1 MNTWNLAVSI
11 ISYNR
16 STLLD
21 LCLESVSKAL
31 GNRRVPVYLVLQDA
45 TIQDEEVV
53 EKYKNLISGIVHVGS
68 ENLHTEELI
77 NNNRIKAWEIA
88 LNSEC
93 HDYVICLED
102 DVEVSKDIFDFTEQV
117 LEQNINL
124 SDFRGINYGSFET
137 DAGAGT
143 YSRIRYGLHGPA
155 SLISRETAKK
165 LNLRNLQRFHGK
177 IAWDSWVEP
186 ILKKGFLATSNL
198 SRYRDNGI
206 NGTHTST
213 GDATNYFRKL
223 NASFEIGQRI
233 ESMEIINSD
242 IQHSLRKDC
251 HIYRSQDRFKY
262 SRKYFVIRAYQY
274 YRVTVQKLKG
284 AF

>member
-1 MNTWNLAVSI
+1 MSI

-16 STLLD
+16 SLLLD
-21 LCLESVSKAL
+21 SCLESVARAMGDRK
-31 GNRRVPVYLVLQDA
+31 VPIYVVLQDA
-45 TIQDEEVV
+45 TIQDEMVV
-53 EKYKNLISGIVHVGS
+53 EKYKNQISEILLVRS
-68 ENLHTEELI
+68 ENLNTEELI
-77 NNNRIKAWEIA
+77 NNNRIRAWEIA
-88 LNSEC
+88 LIKNS

-117 LEQNINL
+117 LEQNVNL
-124 SDFRGINYGSFET
+124 TDFRGINYGSFEI

-155 SLISRETAKK
+155 SLISQETVRKFK
-165 LNLRNLQRFHGK
+165 LNKLRKFHGR

-223 NASFEIGQRI
+223 NASFEIGRHI
-233 ESMEIINSD
+233 ESVEIANSD
-242 IQHSLRKDC
+242 IEHSLRKDC

-262 SRKYFVIRAYQY
+262 SRKLFLIRTYQY
-274 YRVTVQKLKG
+274 YRVIVQKLKG
-284 AF
+284 GF

>member
-1 MNTWNLAVSI
+1 MSI

-16 STLLD
+16 SLLLD
-21 LCLESVSKAL
+21 SCLESVGRAMGERKI
-31 GNRRVPVYLVLQDA
+31 PIYLVLQDA
-45 TIQDEEVV
+45 ANQDEKVV
-53 EKYKNLISGIVHVGS
+53 EKYKNQISEIVHVRS
-68 ENLHTEELI
+68 ENLDTEELI
-77 NNNRIKAWEIA
+77 NNNRIKAWEFA
-88 LNSEC
+88 LIENS

-117 LEQNINL
+117 LEQNVNL

-155 SLISRETAKK
+155 SLISRETAKRFK
-165 LNLRNLQRFHGK
+165 LRKLRKFHGR

-213 GDATNYFRKL
+213 GDNTNYFRKL

-233 ESMEIINSD
+233 ESMEIANFD
-242 IQHSLRKDC
+242 VEHSLRKDC
-251 HIYRSQDRFKY
+251 DIYRSKDRFKY
-262 SRKYFVIRAYQY
+262 SRKYFLIRAYQY
-274 YRVTVQKLKG
+274 YRVIVQKLKE